1 MKSNW
6 VIVQKYAASLL
17 EVVNTEK
24 QIDQTVKELEEV
36 VEMVESSLDL
46 RTVVA
51 HPLVKIGQK
60 LACLNSILNLVKLSA
75 KHSMIYFIFTL

>member
-51 HPLVKIGQK
+51 HPLQEGQGAP
-60 LACLNSILNLVKLSA
+60 LAVGA
-75 KHSMIYFIFTL
+75 A